1 MTHERA
7 VEYKY
12 GGLWNSRALNNQPE
26 ALHPK
31 HSQVPTSNG
40 TEDFILQSIFVVDPR
55 RVELHKCMQIDNLW
69 DILGF
74 AAWTSTKA
82 SRTCSEQ
89 VYTPLPVI
97 AVVPFTRRTHVSG
110 VKVQLASCFWK
121 RRPDESVPGGNTRW
135 MNFLLACMFIKIF
148 VKKR

>member
-97 AVVPFTRRTHVSG
+97 AVVPF
-110 VKVQLASCFWK
+110 
-121 RRPDESVPGGNTRW
+121 PGGLPFWRRYRTRLNLFDANDIPAGIGVSCPLTARFRVAIRDNE
-135 MNFLLACMFIKIF
+135 MT
-148 VKKR
+148 VTTS